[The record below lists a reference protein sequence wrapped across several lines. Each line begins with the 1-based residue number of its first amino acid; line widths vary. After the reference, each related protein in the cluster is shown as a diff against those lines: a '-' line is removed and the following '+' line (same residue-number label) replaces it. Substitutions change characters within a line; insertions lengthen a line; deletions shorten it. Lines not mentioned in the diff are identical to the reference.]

1 MAVITSTFS
10 TYKPKQ
16 LRPFDPRHDLKAVAD
31 LIEHCFANTLDPDG
45 KRYLR
50 QMRAAAQRKGV
61 NWWTALAASTN
72 TLPLAGFVWEE
83 AGEVVGN
90 LSLVPF
96 LYHGRRIY
104 LIANV
109 AVYPEH
115 RRRGIARA
123 LTSAALEKSHQRRVS
138 ATWLQVR
145 HDNQAAIDL
154 YTKLGFVPQARRTT
168 WVVTPES
175 LRGDPFPGM
184 RVTFRRSRYWSQ
196 QQSWLDQNY
205 PPRLRWHLTLK
216 MTAVKPGIWGSI
228 YSFFKEINVQHW
240 ALERD
245 QDLLGI
251 LTWQGSSGFADY
263 LWLAAPPEHEEMVL
277 GTLLPFIRC
286 ERRLRRPVSLDYP
299 ENRAVEALSSAG
311 FEPKSTL
318 IWMEAKNDRNS
329 PD

>member
-10 TYKPKQ
+10 TSKPKQ
-16 LRPFDPRHDLKAVAD
+16 LRPFDPRRDLKAVAD
-31 LIEHCFANTLDPDG
+31 LIEHCFSNTLDPDG

-50 QMRAAAQRKGV
+50 QMRAAAQRTGV
-61 NWWTALAASTN
+61 NRWTSLVASTS

-109 AVYPEH
+109 AVYPEY

-123 LTSAALEKSHQRRVS
+123 LTSAALEKSRQRWVS

-145 HDNQAAIDL
+145 SDNQAATDL

-168 WVVTPES
+168 WVTTPES
-175 LRGDPFPGM
+175 LRGAPSLEM
-184 RVTFRRSRYWSQ
+184 RVTFRRSRHWAKQ
-196 QQSWLDQNY
+196 QCWLAQNY
-205 PPRLRWHLTLK
+205 PPRLRWHLPLK
-216 MTAVKPGIWGSI
+216 ITAMKPGIWGSI
-228 YSFFKEINVQHW
+228 YCFFNDIDVRHW
-240 ALERD
+240 VVEQD
-245 QDLLGI
+245 QELLGA

-263 LWLAAPPEHEEMVL
+263 LWLAAPAEYEDIVL
-277 GTLLPFIRC
+277 STLLPFIRR
-286 ERRLRRPVSLDYP
+286 ERRLKRPVSLDYP
-299 ENRAVEALSSAG
+299 ENRAAETLSNAG

-318 IWMEAKNDRNS
+318 VWMEAKNDQKNTE
-329 PD
+329 